1 MVIENTKPRR
11 ESQKQSEDADGV
23 HALPLTS
30 SASYVKKNR
39 NDPIYP
45 TDSVFF
51 IKMKQSC

>member
-1 MVIENTKPRR
+1 MVIENTEPCR
-11 ESQKQSEDADGV
+11 ECQKQGDEADGV

-30 SASYVKKNR
+30 LASYVKKNR
-39 NDPIYP
+39 NDPIYR